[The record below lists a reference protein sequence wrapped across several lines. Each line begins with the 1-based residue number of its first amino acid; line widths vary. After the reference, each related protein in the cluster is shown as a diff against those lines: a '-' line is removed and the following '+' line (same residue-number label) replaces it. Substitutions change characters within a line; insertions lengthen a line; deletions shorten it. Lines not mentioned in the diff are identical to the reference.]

1 MSWLSSIFHPPTP
14 PDPAKTAAAQ
24 SQLNKDTAITQYG
37 LNATNQVTPEGNL
50 TYTQNGTWPDGTP
63 KFTATTSLSSGQQSL
78 YDKDLSTQNKMADA
92 AGSQID
98 KLGDTL
104 GTPWDPNT
112 DVAKKLVGMQ
122 HEFLDPEWNT
132 REEQMRSRLANQG
145 ITSGSDA
152 YNTENRQFDD
162 SRSRAYDQMYLD
174 SYKTGLD
181 QSLAE
186 RNQPFNE
193 FASFRN
199 GTQIQNPS
207 FTNTPQTNLSTP
219 DLAGMT
225 YQNYQGDLSQH
236 NAMLGGVFGLGSAA
250 LGGWASG
257 GLGGAKIPLPGS
269 MNPTSGVGRGY

>member
-37 LNATNQVTPEGNL
+37 LNATNQVTPYGNL
-50 TYTQNGTWPDGTP
+50 SYTQNGTWPDGTP

-152 YNTENRQFDD
+152 YNTENRQFGDQ
-162 SRSRAYDQMYLD
+162 RSRAYDQMYLD

-207 FTNTPQTNLSTP
+207 FTNTPQSQLSTP

-225 YQNYQGDLSQH
+225 YQNYQGQLGYQ
-236 NAMLGGVFGLGSAA
+236 NAAMGGVFGLGGALLGAGGKA
-250 LGGWASG
+250 LGGWA
-257 GLGGAKIPLPGS
+257 GAGAAAA
-269 MNPTSGVGRGY
+269 

>member
-37 LNATNQVTPEGNL
+37 LNATNQVTPYGNL
-50 TYTQNGTWPDGTP
+50 SYTQNGTWPDGTP
-63 KFTATTSLSSGQQSL
+63 KFTATQSLSPGQQSL

-225 YQNYQGDLSQH
+225 YQNYQGQVANQ
-236 NAMLGGVFGLGSAA
+236 NAAMGGVFGLGGAA
-250 LGGWASG
+250 LGGWAKG
-257 GLGGAKIPLPGS
+257 GFPMPKFG
-269 MNPTSGVGRGY
+269 